1 MRKGLAWLAGAL
13 GVAALARLLR
23 ERRRA
28 DAAAPP
34 VAPAADDPAEELR
47 AAIAETQ
54 VADASEPVE
63 GEQPAATPATSL
75 DERRRRVHERAQ
87 EAIDAMSEPPP
98 GA

>member
-34 VAPAADDPAEELR
+34 VVPAADPAEELR

-54 VADASEPVE
+54 VEDASAPVE
-63 GEQPAATPATSL
+63 AAQPAATAATSL